1 MSVRILF
8 LTSQLPYAGIAG
20 GHSLVYERMLR
31 LGSRGHEVGLASFC
45 DETGRAHV
53 GEIKN
58 RLFELELLPMPQ
70 EPSLPNKFVQAYLG
84 GIPLP
89 FQHPRSREMRKLVG
103 TMVDRSRYDVVL
115 AEFSVM
121 GQYLFRNPWLN
132 AVRRVISCH
141 HSPAIMAAHQLKLL
155 GGSLLGLKKL
165 IKMYGLIDYECRLYR
180 SADRVLT
187 LSREERYALLNL
199 DPTLRIS
206 VVPNGVD
213 ANFYH
218 PPSDAP
224 REQAIIFTGNYL
236 DPANEDAII
245 SFTQDV
251 WPRLRRSQP
260 GLKFYIVGPSPP
272 VYVRAQAARDN
283 RLVVT
288 GRVDD
293 IRSWLHKAQV
303 FVCPVR
309 MGRGMRGKILEAM
322 ASGLPVVSTSL
333 GVEGLSAQMG
343 DNCFIADTP
352 KIMRHYIKILL
363 EDHALRARLAENA
376 RTMVNERFRWLKVI
390 PQLEAVLLDVMRG

>member
-1 MSVRILF
+1 MRILF

-31 LGSRGHEVGLASFC
+31 LGARGHEVGLASFC
-45 DETGRAHV
+45 DETARGHA
-53 GEIKN
+53 GELKN
-58 RLFELELLPMPQ
+58 RLFELELLPMPM
-70 EPSLPNKFVQAYLG
+70 EPPLPDKFVQAYLG

-89 FQHPRSREMRKLVG
+89 FQHPRSIEMKKLVG
-103 TMVDRSRYDVVL
+103 AMVDRSRYDVVI

-121 GQYLFRNPWLN
+121 GQYLYRNPWLS

-141 HSPAIMAAHQLKLL
+141 HSPAIMAEHQLELL
-155 GGSLLGLKKL
+155 GNSLLGLKKL
-165 IKMYGLIDYECRLYR
+165 IKMYGLIEYECRLYR

-187 LSREERYALLNL
+187 LSPEERFALLNL

-213 ANFYH
+213 ASYFH
-218 PPSDAP
+218 PPGDAP

-236 DPANEDAII
+236 DPANEDAIT
-245 SFTQDV
+245 SFLQDV
-251 WPRLRRSQP
+251 WPRLRKRQP
-260 GLKFYIVGPSPP
+260 GLRFYIIGPSPP
-272 VYVRAQAARDN
+272 AYVRAQAARND

-288 GRVDD
+288 GHVED
-293 IRSWLHKAQV
+293 IRPWLHKAQV

-333 GVEGLSAQMG
+333 GVEGLPAQMG
-343 DNCFIADTP
+343 ENCFIADTP
-352 KIMRHYIKILL
+352 KIMRHYIQILL
-363 EDHALRARLAENA
+363 EDHALRSRLAQNA
-376 RTMVNERFRWLKVI
+376 RTMVDERFRWREVI
-390 PQLEAVLLDVMRG
+390 PQLEAVLQDVMRG